1 MVSVEVELLLLL
13 DATVEES
20 VAAVVLLKKFL
31 DVSRLLKQIWV
42 G

>member
-31 DVSRLLKQIWV
+31 DVGRLLKQIWV